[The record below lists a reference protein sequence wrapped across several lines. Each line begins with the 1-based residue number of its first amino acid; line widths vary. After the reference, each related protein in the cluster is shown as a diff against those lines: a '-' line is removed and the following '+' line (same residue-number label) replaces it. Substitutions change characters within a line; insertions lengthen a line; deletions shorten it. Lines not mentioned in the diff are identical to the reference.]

1 MSKRRAH
8 YDMRKR
14 KPKRIEYKG
23 RCEQNE
29 ITNYICSHEYYCPTR
44 LPLRHLS
51 SSNTKVESLSSEIKD
66 NGLFSAKKIDKKG
79 IVIMNHP
86 GKDSTY
92 SLKSESGQLIHMD
105 SVIAMVNHS
114 CKPNCKMMEW
124 SMEPDVKDDEGL
136 GKTKEDKETFF
147 GLVALKTIHRHIEI
161 TFDYGLHRHKDLAN
175 SALGLEKCLCCSKKP
190 SCRGL
195 LGSKPKM

>member
-1 MSKRRAH
+1 MS
-8 YDMRKR
+8 
-14 KPKRIEYKG
+14 
-23 RCEQNE
+23 NE
-29 ITNYICSHEYYCPTR
+29 T
-44 LPLRHLS
+44 
-51 SSNTKVESLSSEIKD
+51 SL
-66 NGLFSAKKIDKKG
+66 
-79 IVIMNHP
+79 
-86 GKDSTY
+86 KDSTY